1 MKFRASFSDVGVGWL
16 EKRFLPAFEKLSS
29 AEVTVLLTPDS
40 VHFIHDAKAL
50 GGAEVH
56 ADFLARERLGVLRPS
71 ALTPL
76 AQVAELFDPDT
87 YKLQSAHGN
96 KLAFRL
102 DAAMFR
108 RVLAGLAVSDAAR

>member
-1 MKFRASFSDVGVGWL
+1 MKFRATFSEVGVGWL

-56 ADFLARERLGVLRPS
+56 ADFLARV
-71 ALTPL
+71 
-76 AQVAELFDPDT
+76 
-87 YKLQSAHGN
+87 
-96 KLAFRL
+96 
-102 DAAMFR
+102 
-108 RVLAGLAVSDAAR
+108 AARTPPVLPSRPCPGG